1 MIRGNIQNV
10 PDSTL
15 AIINQILTPH
25 NVTITKEKEN
35 QAAGTMEETAVS
47 VMRKADVCKKYHVS
61 AMHLQNL
68 IKAGKL
74 KAKKTGTCKSAP
86 VYIEIASLNSYFTKG
101 A

>member
-15 AIINQILTPH
+15 EIINQILTPH
-25 NVTITKEKEN
+25 KVTITKEKED
-35 QAAGTMEETAVS
+35 QAAGTMETAVS
-47 VMRKADVCKKYHVS
+47 VMRKREAARKYHVS
-61 AMHLQNL
+61 EVYLRNL

-74 KAKKTGTCKSAP
+74 KAAKKGNTKQSP
-86 VYIEIASLNSYFTKG
+86 VYIEIASLNSYFTNG